1 MTTYRLD
8 RAPAL
13 AVAGGAIVVA
23 AAAAFVGFLASWAWL
38 GVVAVLALVVA
49 ALVLWRPPV
58 VVRLDEHGIRTRRAR
73 ELWTDVEDASVTG
86 NELRLTLGPEGPTQR
101 VLRLPLTSIGGRAP
115 ELVRETYDRLNTA
128 NGYRRFQ

>member
-13 AVAGGAIVVA
+13 AAAGGAIVVA
-23 AAAAFVGFLASWAWL
+23 AVAAFVGFLTSWAWL
-38 GVVAVLALVVA
+38 GVVAVLALVGA
-49 ALVLWRPPV
+49 ALFLWRPPV

-73 ELWTDVEDASVTG
+73 ELWTDVEDASVTSG
-86 NELRLTLGPEGPTQR
+86 ELRLTLGPEGDTQR
-101 VLRLPLTSIGGRAP
+101 VLRLPLNSIGARAP

-128 NGYRRFQ
+128 NGYRRFP